1 MDPAKR
7 SKRGRITLSPTAKS
21 SITRNALPWTG
32 LSVPVC
38 DGTIIRLVALATLLF
53 LHCATLA
60 AAPRNPIPARYA
72 KWLNEDVVYIITDE
86 ERKAFLGLTADAQRD
101 KFMDDFWEIRNPAG
115 GSPANS
121 YKEEHYRR
129 IDYANAHFGRDSNTP
144 GWMTDMGRT
153 WILFGKP
160 TSQHPFTGYSQIYP
174 LNLWFYDN
182 PAHSPSLPS
191 FFYVLFYMPGDI
203 GEYKFYRPF
212 LDGPMQLVR
221 GSQFNTNADVY
232 KFLQPL
238 GGDLAHATLSL
249 VAGDPINTQS
259 YQPDMSSDMLIS
271 KIQNFANDHF
281 NVEQL
286 RNRRAMHTLVISRFL
301 LADKD
306 LSLSTL
312 VLTDPLFEKWLDY
325 YVPIDDEKMGSR
337 TDDGQFAVDFRY
349 SLKTAAGTL
358 ILEDEALRKYPAYAN
373 GSAFSPFEIAGRIPL
388 IAGAYQLEVQVVNA
402 KSGRSYS
409 NKTALT
415 VPANGKEPWL
425 SGPLL
430 ADSVLSVPHPS
441 AVIPYQ
447 YFGAQ
452 FHPLFRMDA
461 PSNGKLRVLFQVYQ
475 PEPSDGDVEYVLANV
490 ALREAR
496 IVVTEHIQAS
506 EFKNNL
512 LLKSKSLDTASLPAG
527 EYMLAVRLKSASG
540 PVLASINQRL
550 HIVNVPAAAPLYF
563 AADPQTLTSPGLVDY
578 LRGLCALAAGEDGA
592 AQSYL
597 ERSLK
602 VNPANSFARQFLV
615 QTYYRQHRYR
625 EISELYGHSVFK
637 DFAISPESMAEIVL
651 SLWDSGD
658 PAQARSVLKSA
669 RGLFPEDALLASTE
683 KLVSKSKN

>member
-1 MDPAKR
+1 M
-7 SKRGRITLSPTAKS
+7 
-21 SITRNALPWTG
+21 
-32 LSVPVC
+32 
-38 DGTIIRLVALATLLF
+38 IRFVAAVTLLC
-53 LHCATLA
+53 LHIATLA

-101 KFMDDFWEIRNPAG
+101 KFMEDFWEIRNPAS
-115 GSPANS
+115 GSPTNA
-121 YKEEHYRR
+121 YKDEHYRR
-129 IDYANAHFGRDSNTP
+129 IEYANAHFGRDSNTP
-144 GWMTDMGRT
+144 GWMTDRGRT

-160 TSQHPFTGYSQIYP
+160 TSQHPFVGYGQIYP
-174 LNLWFYDN
+174 LDLWFYDN

-221 GSQFNTNADVY
+221 GSQFNSNADVY

-238 GGDLAHATLSL
+238 GGDVAHATLSL
-249 VAGDPINTQS
+249 VAGDPIDTQR
-259 YQPDMSSDMLIS
+259 YQPDMSSDMLVS
-271 KIQNFANDHF
+271 KIQNFANDRF

-312 VLTDPLFEKWLDY
+312 VLTDPLLEKWLDY
-325 YVPIDDEKMGSR
+325 YLPIDDEKMGAR
-337 TDDGQFAVDFRY
+337 TEDGQFAVDFRY
-349 SLKTAAGTL
+349 TLKTASGAL
-358 ILEDEALRKYPAYAN
+358 ILEDEAQRKYPAYKD
-373 GSAFSPFEIAGRIPL
+373 GSTFLPFEIAGRIP
-388 IAGAYQLEVQVVNA
+388 IIPGAYQLEVQVVNA
-402 KSGRSYS
+402 KTGLSYS
-409 NKTALT
+409 NKTSVT

-430 ADSVLSVPHPS
+430 ADSVTSVAHPS
-441 AVIPYQ
+441 AAVPYQ

-452 FHPLFRMDA
+452 FHPLFRMDS
-461 PSNGKLRVLFQVYQ
+461 PGKSKLRVLFQVYQ
-475 PEPSDGDVEYVLANV
+475 PEPSDGEIEYVLANV

-496 IVVTEHIQAS
+496 IVVTEHVLAA

-512 LLKSKSLDTASLPAG
+512 LLKSKSLDAASLPAG
-527 EYMLAVRLKSASG
+527 DYMLAVRLKSTQG

-550 HIVNVPAAAPLYF
+550 HLVNAPADASLYF
-563 AADPQTLTSPGLVDY
+563 VADPRILASPGLIDY
-578 LRGLCALAAGEDGA
+578 MRGLSAVANGDNGA

-602 VNPANSFARQFLV
+602 LNPANSFAKQFLV
-615 QTYYRQHRYR
+615 QTYYRQHQYR
-625 EISELYGHSVFK
+625 AISELYGHSVFK
-637 DFAISPESMAEIVL
+637 DFAISPESMAEIAL

-683 KLVSKSKN
+683 KLLSHNKN